1 MAVPV
6 LLLLIAGGVAALAGL
21 VLFVL
26 GVRGRRVGREPHC
39 RGCGFDLTG
48 IASQSAVAQSSLA
61 QSTFAQSSLAQSSAG
76 GRCPE
81 CGRDVS
87 LAESVRYGRRR
98 VRLGLLVAGLLLFL
112 AAGAG
117 VGALGVRA
125 VAGVNWN
132 TYKPLWLL
140 RLEAVGTNFEAD
152 AALAEI
158 VLRIENEGLRA
169 PAVRRLVEQALALQA
184 NPVAVWNEGWGDVV
198 VSAERAYDAL
208 SDSELAAFL
217 DRAVDVRLNVRE
229 KVLLGRPTRVSVSV
243 STARGPGGTGVQ
255 LRSSAEAA
263 TLDGEPWTAT
273 VLPAP
278 SRSTVRSGGSSTYST
293 IVAFPETLPA
303 GPHTLAVH
311 LTGHLALE
319 GDSVDA
325 PAASIELPPPA
336 DAVAAA
342 PQDGTP
348 PPRGPAPFRR
358 VVETGFMSLAAGSV
372 VADLIRPLDFAPHAD
387 AMAKSLS
394 LTTLQRTTNPSR
406 QPEHRQH
413 WRVQINAANLPVP
426 ASFEVW
432 LVDPRDESR
441 RAMISRVAFP
451 PGVSHT
457 WGVGGDNALDLDRV
471 TVLLIA
477 SEDAAYEASDIAE
490 ECWRGEIV
498 FHDVPLSPSDE
509 VIAAAETARIAGKA
523 SETPIAGPAYTHPVF
538 GVAREPAPAE

>member
-208 SDSELAAFL
+208 SDSELTAFL

-243 STARGPGGTGVQ
+243 STARGAGGTGVQ
-255 LRSSAEAA
+255 LLSSAEAA
-263 TLDGEPWTAT
+263 TLDGEPWKAT
-273 VLPAP
+273 VLAAP

-325 PAASIELPPPA
+325 PAASIELPPSA
-336 DAVAAA
+336 EAAAA

-509 VIAAAETARIAGKA
+509 VIAAAETARLAGKA
-523 SETPIAGPAYTHPVF
+523 PDTPIAGPAYTHPVF